1 MGALDQQ
8 GGFIDQQGNFV
19 QAQLQDT
26 VAQETQAYSEEQ
38 ARLTR
43 KAAGTEDDPRYRPP
57 EVTAPAD
64 GTTPAVATNTGG
76 LPPGTT
82 TAPPPQNVAA
92 GAAGAFGGGGIN
104 AAPAAPVQGYS
115 KMTRPGMAQ
124 KSIAQPGGL
133 MAQQAQGTQA
143 QAMTP
148 EMAEA
153 ARKKQL
159 AQYSTGI
166 PA

>member
-1 MGALDQQ
+1 MA
-8 GGFIDQQGNFV
+8 
-19 QAQLQDT
+19 
-26 VAQETQAYSEEQ
+26 
-38 ARLTR
+38 
-43 KAAGTEDDPRYRPP
+43 
-57 EVTAPAD
+57 APAD
-64 GTTPAVATNTGG
+64 GTTPAVATNNGA

-133 MAQQAQGTQA
+133 MAQQAQGGT
-143 QAMTP
+143 AMTP
-148 EMAEA
+148 ELAAQEEA
-153 ARKKQL
+153 KRKQRL